1 MLFRR
6 KAYQTLIAWKSPSNG
21 KRAMLIIEGAR
32 RVGKSTL
39 AQEFAQ
45 HEYEGH
51 LVIDAEHRHGYSATI
66 SQLRPRTSWP
76 G

>member
-6 KAYQTLIAWKSPSNG
+6 KAYQTLMSWKSQSNG
-21 KRAMLIIEGAR
+21 KRAMLIEGAR

-45 HEYEGH
+45 HEYEGR
-51 LVIDAEHRHGYSATI
+51 LVIDSEHRHGSFATI

>member
-6 KAYQTLIAWKSPSNG
+6 KTYQTLMAWKSQSNG
-21 KRAMLIIEGAR
+21 KRAMLIEGAR

-39 AQEFAQ
+39 AQEF
-45 HEYEGH
+45 
-51 LVIDAEHRHGYSATI
+51 DSEHRHGYFATI

>member
-6 KAYQTLIAWKSPSNG
+6 KAYQTLMAWKSQSNG
-21 KRAMLIIEGAR
+21 KRAMLI
-32 RVGKSTL
+32 VGKSTL

-66 SQLRPRTSWP
+66 SPLRPRTSWP

>member
-6 KAYQTLIAWKSPSNG
+6 KAYQTLMAWKSQSNG
-21 KRAMLIIEGAR
+21 KRAMLIEGAR
-32 RVGKSTL
+32 RVG
-39 AQEFAQ
+39 AQKFAQ

-51 LVIDAEHRHGYSATI
+51 LVIDAEHRHGYFATI

-76 G
+76 R

>member
-6 KAYQTLIAWKSPSNG
+6 KAYQTLMAWKSPSNG
-21 KRAMLIIEGAR
+21 KRAMHIIEGAR

-66 SQLRPRTSWP
+66 SPLRPRTSWP